1 MAPKLLW
8 SSQKGGESIKPVTGD
23 DKVFKT
29 FFLAPSHLIIVTFLQ
44 DDDIILSFVE
54 VEKG

>member
-29 FFLAPSHLIIVTFLQ
+29 FFLAGFDLCGGIASLLQ
-44 DDDIILSFVE
+44 VSL
-54 VEKG
+54 